1 MTEFEKLK
9 LDYEMLKTNYD
20 KLLNHW
26 MHIVN
31 LYNEKNHRYRI
42 GLEDWVENDFDWGQT
57 RLYIDDN
64 LIFEHFDMHVDDLIK
79 LLAILDI
86 RFDIVI
92 YEEEQI

>member
-1 MTEFEKLK
+1 MSEFEKLK

-31 LYNEKNHRYRI
+31 LYNEKNHRFRI
-42 GLEDWVENDFDWGQT
+42 GLEDWVEEGYDYPWGYT
-57 RLYIDDN
+57 RLYVDDN
-64 LIFEHFDMHVDDLIK
+64 KIFDHFEMHVDDLIK
-79 LLAILDI
+79 LLAVLDI

-92 YEEEQI
+92 YEEE